1 MTRRVI
7 LILGCHRSGTSV
19 VARAMQ
25 CLGASFPSDLMPAS
39 RENPTG
45 YWESAKVQ
53 HLNDHILRR
62 CGGTTWDQP
71 LEPERLAGLRLG
83 METDYAVAWL
93 AEQPPLLALKDPRMC
108 RLLPFWRPV
117 FAAAEV
123 EVSVVHVLRHPMAVA
138 QSLRKRG
145 ISVERGLALWLEHVV
160 RAREDVDPRWPQAQV
175 DFRNFVESYGCED
188 EMHMVSG
195 RLGIS
200 MDLNELSS
208 FNSEF
213 VRSDLMHENIED
225 KANQNL
231 PFLVWAVWEF
241 VQWNPEY
248 A

>member
-39 RENPTG
+39 PENPAG
-45 YWESAKVQ
+45 YWESAAVQ
-53 HLNDHILRR
+53 KLNDYILGR
-62 CGGTTWDQP
+62 CGSSWERP
-71 LEPERLAGLRLG
+71 LEPMLLAGLNLDQER
-83 METDYAVAWL
+83 AWVAAWL
-93 AEQPPLLALKDPRMC
+93 KYQPDLLALKDPRMC

-160 RAREDVDPRWPQAQV
+160 RTREDVDPRWKSV
-175 DFRNFVESYGCED
+175 TVEYELMAYRP
-188 EMHMVSG
+188 E
-195 RLGIS
+195 RALGIIS
-200 MDLNELSS
+200 AGLGLQVNGGELT
-208 FNSEF
+208 EF
-213 VRSDLMHENIED
+213 KDAFVDPGLVHER
-225 KANQNL
+225 L
-231 PFLVWAVWEF
+231 TMRPYMPFLVETVYDYVRREIH
-241 VQWNPEY
+241 EY